1 MTDLLNE
8 FITDILSL
16 GEAVKKKQ
24 LQPGESQDYPG
35 FFHRGSGY
43 YSKAREGGVVTHK
56 TDNGKMRPLTPQ
68 EKTKKNQ
75 GKKPSNAPVKT
86 PARTSQTPVTNT
98 TTQAKPKSSD
108 SQVSTSLAG
117 ASKNLPG
124 AKGILDAIVGVTE
137 KGSAGAGTIASRAAE
152 ASVVLVI
159 NDLLEKRKLSA
170 QEVSIDEFMSQN
182 DESIDAVVRALVD
195 LPNSA
200 INDTWFNPIKR
211 QVVGTMS
218 EIEKRFGK
226 ISDVVWDNKAG
237 RDEFGIVKEEGSD
250 RSDLYVRLENGEV
263 IGVSLKKD
271 GNVFLANQG
280 YAKIMRTI
288 SEFAKSDSAK
298 QNIKNLQSLHESE
311 ADKVLQDIVDYTRKN
326 KTSVAERLQQLQ
338 RTDIKT
344 VESKYDTYFDPKT
357 NTIRPE
363 IIESIL
369 SGDLAG
375 DKVKLL
381 TKSLGVLA
389 KSDSTIESLMTN
401 LRQVDN
407 MVTHKLIDL
416 MNTDPEMNETVKS
429 YMLHVLDMPQ
439 MLSAK
444 PFPGVSRVVT
454 VYGAGNVDA
463 EGNTTALFVDGSTLR
478 DTFKFDEGLS
488 QEEMAKQLSDKFI
501 IDAEKDSRVG
511 YIRLKIK
518 NPEYPPPPLYFYPTI
533 ASLGVR
539 ARGLGSAG
547 VFELYQQS
555 AWTFTLASKNP
566 NPATWTP
573 AQRKAHAKDTLKFLN
588 RQLNNE
594 NLTTEEKLE
603 IQKDIDFYTE
613 IQ

>member
-16 GEAVKKKQ
+16 GEAVKKKP
-24 LQPGESQDYPG
+24 LRPGESQDYPG

-43 YSKAREGGVVTHK
+43 YSADSEGGVVTHK
-56 TDNGKMRPLTPQ
+56 TDNGKMRALTPQ
-68 EKTKKNQ
+68 EKTKQNQ
-75 GKKPSNAPVKT
+75 GKTPSNT

-98 TTQAKPKSSD
+98 TTQAEPKSSD
-108 SQVSTSLAG
+108 SQVSISLAG

-137 KGSAGAGTIASRAAE
+137 KGSAGAGTKESRAAE

-226 ISDVVWDNKAG
+226 ISDVVWDNKEG
-237 RDEFGIVKEEGSD
+237 RDEFGIVKEEGND

-280 YAKIMRTI
+280 YAKIMGII
-288 SEFAKSDSAK
+288 SDFAKSDSAK
-298 QNIKNLQSLHESE
+298 QNIKSLQSLHESE
-311 ADKVLQDIVDYTRKN
+311 ADKALQDIVDYASKTLTN
-326 KTSVAERLQQLQ
+326 KLGTLK
-338 RTDIKT
+338 RTDIKD
-344 VESKYDTYFDPKT
+344 VESKDYNKFFDATT
-357 NTIRPE
+357 NTILPDV
-363 IIESIL
+363 IDSIL
-369 SGDLAG
+369 RGNREGDR
-375 DKVKLL
+375 VKLL
-381 TKSLGVLA
+381 TKSLAVIA

-555 AWTFTLASKNP
+555 AWTFTLANKNP

-588 RQLNNE
+588 RQLSNE
-594 NLTTEEKLE
+594 NLTAEEKLE
-603 IQKDIDFYTE
+603 IQKDIDSYRK

>member
-1 MTDLLNE
+1 M
-8 FITDILSL
+8 
-16 GEAVKKKQ
+16 
-24 LQPGESQDYPG
+24 
-35 FFHRGSGY
+35 
-43 YSKAREGGVVTHK
+43 
-56 TDNGKMRPLTPQ
+56 
-68 EKTKKNQ
+68 
-75 GKKPSNAPVKT
+75 
-86 PARTSQTPVTNT
+86 
-98 TTQAKPKSSD
+98 
-108 SQVSTSLAG
+108 
-117 ASKNLPG
+117 
-124 AKGILDAIVGVTE
+124 GVTE
-137 KGSAGAGTIASRAAE
+137 KGSAGAGTKESRAAE

-226 ISDVVWDNKAG
+226 ISDVVWDNKEG
-237 RDEFGIVKEEGSD
+237 RDEFGIVKEEGND

-280 YAKIMRTI
+280 YAKIMGII
-288 SEFAKSDSAK
+288 SDFAKSDSAK
-298 QNIKNLQSLHESE
+298 QNIKSLQSLHKSE
-311 ADKVLQDIVDYTRKN
+311 ADKALQDIVDYASKTLTN
-326 KTSVAERLQQLQ
+326 KLGTLK
-338 RTDIKT
+338 RTDIKD
-344 VESKYDTYFDPKT
+344 VESKDYNKFFDATT
-357 NTIRPE
+357 NTILPDV
-363 IIESIL
+363 IDSIL
-369 SGDLAG
+369 RGNREGDR
-375 DKVKLL
+375 VKLL
-381 TKSLGVLA
+381 TKSLAVIA

-488 QEEMAKQLSDKFI
+488 QEEMARQLSDKFI

-555 AWTFTLASKNP
+555 AWTFTLANKNP

-588 RQLNNE
+588 RQLSNE
-594 NLTTEEKLE
+594 NLTAEEKLE
-603 IQKDIDFYTE
+603 IQKDIDSYRK

>member
-16 GEAVKKKQ
+16 GEAVKKKP
-24 LQPGESQDYPG
+24 LRPGESQTYPG

-43 YSKAREGGVVTHK
+43 YSADSEGGVVTHK
-56 TDNGKMRPLTPQ
+56 TDNGKMRVLAPQ

-75 GKKPSNAPVKT
+75 GKKPSNTPVKT

-98 TTQAKPKSSD
+98 TTQAEPKSSD
-108 SQVSTSLAG
+108 SQVSISLAG

-137 KGSAGAGTIASRAAE
+137 KGSAGAGTKESRAAE

-226 ISDVVWDNKAG
+226 ISDVVWDNKEG
-237 RDEFGIVKEEGSD
+237 RDEFGIVKEEGND

-280 YAKIMRTI
+280 YAKIMGII
-288 SEFAKSDSAK
+288 SDFAKSDSAK
-298 QNIKNLQSLHESE
+298 QNIKSLQSLHKSE
-311 ADKVLQDIVDYTRKN
+311 ADKALQDIVDYASKTLTN
-326 KTSVAERLQQLQ
+326 KLGTLK
-338 RTDIKT
+338 RTDIKD
-344 VESKYDTYFDPKT
+344 VESKDYNKFFDATT
-357 NTIRPE
+357 NTILPDV
-363 IIESIL
+363 IDSIL
-369 SGDLAG
+369 RGNREGDR
-375 DKVKLL
+375 VKLL
-381 TKSLGVLA
+381 TKSLAVIA

-555 AWTFTLASKNP
+555 AWTFTLANKNP

-588 RQLNNE
+588 RQLSNE
-594 NLTTEEKLE
+594 NLTAEEKLE
-603 IQKDIDFYTE
+603 IQKDIDSYRK

>member
-1 MTDLLNE
+1 
-8 FITDILSL
+8 
-16 GEAVKKKQ
+16 
-24 LQPGESQDYPG
+24 
-35 FFHRGSGY
+35 
-43 YSKAREGGVVTHK
+43 
-56 TDNGKMRPLTPQ
+56 
-68 EKTKKNQ
+68 
-75 GKKPSNAPVKT
+75 
-86 PARTSQTPVTNT
+86 
-98 TTQAKPKSSD
+98 
-108 SQVSTSLAG
+108 
-117 ASKNLPG
+117 
-124 AKGILDAIVGVTE
+124 
-137 KGSAGAGTIASRAAE
+137 
-152 ASVVLVI
+152 
-159 NDLLEKRKLSA
+159 
-170 QEVSIDEFMSQN
+170 
-182 DESIDAVVRALVD
+182 
-195 LPNSA
+195 
-200 INDTWFNPIKR
+200 
-211 QVVGTMS
+211 MS

-226 ISDVVWDNKAG
+226 ISDVVWDNKEG
-237 RDEFGIVKEEGSD
+237 RDEFGIVKEEGND

-280 YAKIMRTI
+280 YAKIMGII
-288 SEFAKSDSAK
+288 SDFAKSDSAK
-298 QNIKNLQSLHESE
+298 QNIKSLQSLHKSE
-311 ADKVLQDIVDYTRKN
+311 ADKALQDIVDYASKTLTN
-326 KTSVAERLQQLQ
+326 KLGTLK
-338 RTDIKT
+338 RTDIKD
-344 VESKYDTYFDPKT
+344 VESKDYNKFFDATT
-357 NTIRPE
+357 NTILPDV
-363 IIESIL
+363 IDSIL
-369 SGDLAG
+369 RGNREGDR
-375 DKVKLL
+375 VKLL
-381 TKSLGVLA
+381 TKSLAVIA

-555 AWTFTLASKNP
+555 AWTFTLANKNP

-573 AQRKAHAKDTLKFLN
+573 AQRKAHAKDTIKFLN
-588 RQLNNE
+588 RQLSNE
-594 NLTTEEKLE
+594 NLTAEEKLE
-603 IQKDIDFYTE
+603 IQKDIDSYRK

>member
-16 GEAVKKKQ
+16 GEAVKKKP
-24 LQPGESQDYPG
+24 LRPGESQTYPG

-43 YSKAREGGVVTHK
+43 YSADSEGGVVTHK
-56 TDNGKMRPLTPQ
+56 TDNGKMRVLAPQ

-75 GKKPSNAPVKT
+75 GKKPSNTPVKT

-98 TTQAKPKSSD
+98 TTQAEPKSSD
-108 SQVSTSLAG
+108 SQVSISLAG

-137 KGSAGAGTIASRAAE
+137 KGSAGAGTKESRAAE

-226 ISDVVWDNKAG
+226 ISDVVWDNKEG
-237 RDEFGIVKEEGSD
+237 RDEFGIVKEEGND

-280 YAKIMRTI
+280 YAKIMGII
-288 SEFAKSDSAK
+288 SDFAKSDSAK
-298 QNIKNLQSLHESE
+298 QNIKSLQSLHKSE
-311 ADKVLQDIVDYTRKN
+311 ADKALQDIVDYASKTLTN
-326 KTSVAERLQQLQ
+326 KLGTLK
-338 RTDIKT
+338 RTDIKD
-344 VESKYDTYFDPKT
+344 VESKDYNKFFDATT
-357 NTIRPE
+357 NTILPDV
-363 IIESIL
+363 IDSIL
-369 SGDLAG
+369 RGNREGDR
-375 DKVKLL
+375 VKLL
-381 TKSLGVLA
+381 TKSLAVIA

-547 VFELYQQS
+547 IFELYQQN
-555 AWTFTLASKNP
+555 AWTFTLANKNP

-588 RQLNNE
+588 RQLSNE
-594 NLTTEEKLE
+594 NLTAEEKLE
-603 IQKDIDFYTE
+603 IQKDIDSYRK

>member
-1 MTDLLNE
+1 
-8 FITDILSL
+8 
-16 GEAVKKKQ
+16 
-24 LQPGESQDYPG
+24 
-35 FFHRGSGY
+35 
-43 YSKAREGGVVTHK
+43 
-56 TDNGKMRPLTPQ
+56 
-68 EKTKKNQ
+68 
-75 GKKPSNAPVKT
+75 
-86 PARTSQTPVTNT
+86 
-98 TTQAKPKSSD
+98 
-108 SQVSTSLAG
+108 
-117 ASKNLPG
+117 
-124 AKGILDAIVGVTE
+124 
-137 KGSAGAGTIASRAAE
+137 
-152 ASVVLVI
+152 
-159 NDLLEKRKLSA
+159 
-170 QEVSIDEFMSQN
+170 
-182 DESIDAVVRALVD
+182 
-195 LPNSA
+195 
-200 INDTWFNPIKR
+200 
-211 QVVGTMS
+211 
-218 EIEKRFGK
+218 
-226 ISDVVWDNKAG
+226 
-237 RDEFGIVKEEGSD
+237 
-250 RSDLYVRLENGEV
+250 
-263 IGVSLKKD
+263 
-271 GNVFLANQG
+271 
-280 YAKIMRTI
+280 
-288 SEFAKSDSAK
+288 
-298 QNIKNLQSLHESE
+298 
-311 ADKVLQDIVDYTRKN
+311 VDYTRKN

-381 TKSLGVLA
+381 TKSLAVLA

-511 YIRLKIK
+511 YIRLKIT
-518 NPEYPPPPLYFYPTI
+518 NEEPPPAYFYPTI

-555 AWTFTLASKNP
+555 AWTFTLASKSP

-588 RQLNNE
+588 RQLSNE

-603 IQKDIDFYTE
+603 IQKDIDFYRK

>member
-182 DESIDAVVRALVD
+182 DKSIDAVVRALVD

-280 YAKIMRTI
+280 YVKIMGVI

-298 QNIKNLQSLHESE
+298 QNIKSLQSLHKSE
-311 ADKVLQDIVDYTRKN
+311 ADKALQNIVDYASKN
-326 KTSVAERLQQLQ
+326 KDALTNKLGTLK
-338 RTDIKT
+338 RTDIKD
-344 VESKYDTYFDPKT
+344 VGSKDYDKFFDATT
-357 NTIRPE
+357 NTILPDV
-363 IIESIL
+363 IDSIL
-369 SGDLAG
+369 RGNLDGDR
-375 DKVKLL
+375 VKLL
-381 TKSLGVLA
+381 TKSLAVLA

-511 YIRLKIK
+511 YIRLKIT
-518 NPEYPPPPLYFYPTI
+518 NEEPPPAYFYPTI

-566 NPATWTP
+566 NPAVWTP

-588 RQLNNE
+588 RQLSNE

-603 IQKDIDFYTE
+603 IQKDIDFYRK

>member
-98 TTQAKPKSSD
+98 TTQAEPKSSD

-124 AKGILDAIVGVTE
+124 AKGILDAIVGVTK
-137 KGSAGAGTIASRAAE
+137 KGSAGAGTKESRAAE

-280 YAKIMRTI
+280 YAKIMGII
-288 SEFAKSDSAK
+288 SDFAKSDSAK
-298 QNIKNLQSLHESE
+298 QNIKSLQSLHKSE
-311 ADKVLQDIVDYTRKN
+311 ADKALQDIVDYASKTLTN
-326 KTSVAERLQQLQ
+326 KLGTLK
-338 RTDIKT
+338 RTDIKD
-344 VESKYDTYFDPKT
+344 VESKDYNKFFDATT
-357 NTIRPE
+357 NTILPDV
-363 IIESIL
+363 IDSIL
-369 SGDLAG
+369 RGNREGDR
-375 DKVKLL
+375 VKLL
-381 TKSLGVLA
+381 TKSLAVIA
-389 KSDSTIESLMTN
+389 KYDSTIESLMTN

-588 RQLNNE
+588 RQLSNE
-594 NLTTEEKLE
+594 NLTAEEKLE
-603 IQKDIDFYTE
+603 IQKDIDSYRK

>member
-16 GEAVKKKQ
+16 GEAVKKKP
-24 LQPGESQDYPG
+24 LRPGESQDYPG

-43 YSKAREGGVVTHK
+43 YSADSEGGVVTHK
-56 TDNGKMRPLTPQ
+56 TDNGKMRALTAQ

-75 GKKPSNAPVKT
+75 GKKPSNTPIKT

-98 TTQAKPKSSD
+98 TTQAEPKSSD
-108 SQVSTSLAG
+108 SQVSTSLEG

-137 KGSAGAGTIASRAAE
+137 KGSAGAGTKESRAAE

-226 ISDVVWDNKAG
+226 ISDVVWDNKEG
-237 RDEFGIVKEEGSD
+237 RDEFGIVKEEGND

-280 YAKIMRTI
+280 YAKIMGII
-288 SEFAKSDSAK
+288 SDFAKSDSAK
-298 QNIKNLQSLHESE
+298 QNIKSLQSLHESE
-311 ADKVLQDIVDYTRKN
+311 ADKALQDIVDYTRKN

-344 VESKYDTYFDPKT
+344 VESKYDKYFDPKT
-357 NTIRPE
+357 NTILPE
-363 IIESIL
+363 IIESML

-381 TKSLGVLA
+381 TRSLGVLA

-511 YIRLKIK
+511 YIRLKIT
-518 NPEYPPPPLYFYPTI
+518 NEEPPPAYFYPTI

-573 AQRKAHAKDTLKFLN
+573 AQRKAHAKDTIKFLN
-588 RQLNNE
+588 RQLSNE
-594 NLTTEEKLE
+594 NLTAEEKLE
-603 IQKDIDFYTE
+603 IQKDIDFYRK